1 MLQTAAAAVL
11 LLVSCAMGGGLPSDH
26 TVNRTVYHLNPYS
39 VGQYPLNMDTGDAL
53 GDLYFYLGQF
63 LLPLECKNVSSESR
77 AHFDCDNPERVSKDL
92 VVTKVEMSFD
102 SRFTGYSGCNLCNG
116 TDPFTHKPCEVGTYL
131 CDCES
136 RQMPAPCNKNK
147 VGQTNVTQMFGP
159 KPTNPTCKA
168 ALNKFCEADRH
179 NASSCSAC
187 LRQHRRD
194 LGHSSCQEEDFYTY
208 CPSPW
213 NNCNPELGDVVP
225 WGCWAGNIPRKTG
238 GFWYSTLKEGEGK
251 SWKVQSLRTVNET
264 CLKSSIISSVEKHS
278 TDGCFS
284 DCGPTRN
291 ITSACWIS
299 CFFDTL
305 LGQNAKKSTQLPLGG
320 MAVVD
325 IEKSWTDAFLPESQ
339 GGCPQIK

>member
-1 MLQTAAAAVL
+1 M
-11 LLVSCAMGGGLPSDH
+11 CA
-26 TVNRTVYHLNPYS
+26 NCR
-39 VGQYPLNMDTGDAL
+39 
-53 GDLYFYLGQF
+53 
-63 LLPLECKNVSSESR
+63 
-77 AHFDCDNPERVSKDL
+77 
-92 VVTKVEMSFD
+92 
-102 SRFTGYSGCNLCNG
+102 
-116 TDPFTHKPCEVGTYL
+116 
-131 CDCES
+131 
-136 RQMPAPCNKNK
+136 
-147 VGQTNVTQMFGP
+147 
-159 KPTNPTCKA
+159 
-168 ALNKFCEADRH
+168 
-179 NASSCSAC
+179 
-187 LRQHRRD
+187 
-194 LGHSSCQEEDFYTY
+194 
-208 CPSPW
+208 

-225 WGCWAGNIPRKTG
+225 WGCWAENIPRKTG

-305 LGQNAKKSTQLPLGG
+305 LGPNAKKSTQLPLGG